1 MHHRSIIYL
10 LLFVSLSL
18 PSHGDVEEK
27 SFREQYYDEETGTWN
42 FPPPK
47 SRDQKTEEIEADAL
61 NFLEQYSSEAEE
73 LDEEVMDRMTRNLRE
88 ANNINQRVPGP
99 GERVIQ
105 PDIAA
110 AMEPLRE
117 VIYSMVQSETYL
129 ENYHGVRYLT
139 YLAPTDESMNLL
151 YAVGQSESS
160 EASVALHAIFQSGWD
175 TPELRQELV
184 QDLSEFANGESKTAG
199 RALNYGARWNLTEGI
214 PYYAKIF
221 ERYYHTEGFLDRAS
235 LKQLRQFG
243 DRASDALSVLLPVA
257 EKVISS
263 GSSDEWAVRDLKKT
277 ITSLGGVWPE
287 DRTEPEPVVEVATV
301 AEVIE
306 EVTAP
311 EPATEELAEVVV
323 TEPIEGDVEPSSQ
336 WWLWLIGAMVAFGGI
351 GWLLRRK

>member
-1 MHHRSIIYL
+1 MRHRSIIYL

-47 SRDQKTEEIEADAL
+47 SRDQKTQEIEADAL
-61 NFLEQYSSEAEE
+61 KLLEQYSSEAEE

-110 AMEPLRE
+110 AMEPLRG

-139 YLAPTDESMNLL
+139 YLAPTDESINLL
-151 YAVGQSESS
+151 YTVGQSENS
-160 EASVALHAIFQSGWD
+160 EAFVALDTIFKMGWD
-175 TPELRQELV
+175 TPELRNELIR
-184 QDLSEFANGESKTAG
+184 DLQLKASGEVAHGGKAEV
-199 RALNYGARWNLTEGI
+199 YGGEWNLEEGI
-214 PYYAKIF
+214 PFYIEIF
-221 ERYYHTEGFLDRAS
+221 QNRFSKEKLIYRNS
-235 LKQLRQFG
+235 LKQLRQLKDF
-243 DRASDALSVLLPVA
+243 ADARNALPILLSIA
-257 EKVISS
+257 EQINLENYP
-263 GSSDEWAVRDLKKT
+263 DHFAIRDLKKT

-287 DRTEPEPVVEVATV
+287 DTINEEPVVEEVP
-301 AEVIE
+301 EVIE
-306 EVTAP
+306 EITAP
-311 EPATEELAEVVV
+311 EPAIEEPAEVIVA
-323 TEPIEGDVEPSSQ
+323 EPVEEDVEQSSN
-336 WWLWLIGAMVAFGGI
+336 WLLWLIGALVVVGGVF
-351 GWLLRRK
+351 LLRPRK